1 MWLRNEEDNKAYFPT
16 ETGRFRLDGSFLYGC
31 VLIVEGPDLPPQAG
45 LNSARTVSS
54 TAASNGSGASASFQ
68 SNPTP
73 PPLFRSVIP
82 NKGKEGTTFPVK
94 IVKAKMVSCKTGKV
108 DFSAISQM
116 HIDLNESS
124 ANVEHV
130 LEEIRKRWGEEYNL
144 VTVDGLKLEDCEGNR
159 GIVSIYFR
167 GYM

>member
-1 MWLRNEEDNKAYFPT
+1 M
-16 ETGRFRLDGSFLYGC
+16 
-31 VLIVEGPDLPPQAG
+31 
-45 LNSARTVSS
+45 
-54 TAASNGSGASASFQ
+54 
-68 SNPTP
+68 
-73 PPLFRSVIP
+73 
-82 NKGKEGTTFPVK
+82 K

-124 ANVEHV
+124 ANVEYV